1 MGLEI
6 LREGAH
12 LGTRVLT
19 DFEIV
24 AASGGIQQFTE
35 AANSTGDHVITLTS
49 MVNNALI
56 TGIEI
61 D

>member
-1 MGLEI
+1 MRLEI

-24 AASGGIQQFTE
+24 TASGGIQQFTE
-35 AANSTGDHVITLTS
+35 AAGHHVITLTS

-56 TGIEI
+56 SGIEI

>member
-1 MGLEI
+1 MRLEI

-35 AANSTGDHVITLTS
+35 AANSTGQRAHKRY
-49 MVNNALI
+49 
-56 TGIEI
+56 
-61 D
+61 